1 MAGPSILATLS
12 AAVLQT
18 FGVHSATE
26 QPRYQVLERI
36 GAVEVRRYDGRVVA
50 EATVDGDEEAARNAG
65 FRLIAGYIFGANV
78 SSSQIAM
85 TAPVVQTGKGE
96 QIAMTAPV
104 AQQRS
109 AGSWRIRFFMPAQ
122 YTLGTL
128 PKPKN
133 PRVELIQ
140 LPPQTYAVLSFSG
153 SRAPAAVSLQQQ
165 RLAGAL
171 ASGTWKTA
179 GEPQG
184 WFYDPPWT
192 LPFLRLNE
200 AAVPVERR

>member
-1 MAGPSILATLS
+1 MAGPSILSTLS

-18 FGVHSATE
+18 FGVHSAIE

-36 GAVEVRRYDGRVVA
+36 GAVEVRQYDGRVVA

-65 FRLIAGYIFGANV
+65 FRLIAGYIFGSNV
-78 SSSQIAM
+78 SSAQIAM

-96 QIAMTAPV
+96 PIAMTAPV
-104 AQQRS
+104 AQQRTG
-109 AGSWRIRFFMPAQ
+109 GSWRIRFFMPSQ
-122 YTLGTL
+122 YTLETL

-133 PRVELIQ
+133 PQVKLIP
-140 LPPQTYAVLSFSG
+140 LPPQTYAVLAFSG
-153 SRAPAAVSLQQQ
+153 SRAPAAVSRQQQ
-165 RLAGAL
+165 RLAA
-171 ASGTWKTA
+171 AFGTGVWKVA
-179 GEPQG
+179 GEPQS